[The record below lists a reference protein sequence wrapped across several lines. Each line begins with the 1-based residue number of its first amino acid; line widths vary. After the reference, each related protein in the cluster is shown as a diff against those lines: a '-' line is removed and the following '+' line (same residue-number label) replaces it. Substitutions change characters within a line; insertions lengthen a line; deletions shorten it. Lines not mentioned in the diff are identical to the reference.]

1 MSSITHRSSSA
12 RGLVEIAERLRERTR
27 NLRFAPP
34 VDCVYAPLDY
44 AWAPHRLYL
53 ERYGAAPREVL
64 FVGMNPGPFGMVQ
77 TGVPF
82 GDAAMVRD
90 WLGIEAPVE
99 RPAREHP
106 KRPVRGFDVG
116 RGEVSGRALLGL
128 GARALRRPG
137 AVLPARLR
145 VELLSARLRGRDRAQ
160 PHPRPVPPR
169 RARSAVRGV
178 RRRAGR
184 GDRALPRR
192 PGRRHRPIR
201 GSARRAHRR
210 RRERAVRGRAP
221 PPARRARPPTAA
233 GPASSTPPCMISGS
247 HRGAPAHPAPTGLR
261 RSASDASS
269 DHRGSSAG
277 GRHQPAGALAALGA
291 NAGFTTG

>member
-1 MSSITHRSSSA
+1 M
-12 RGLVEIAERLRERTR
+12 EIAERLRERTR

-34 VDCVYAPLDY
+34 VACVYAPLDY

-116 RGEVSGRALLGL
+116 RGEVSGARFWGW
-128 GARALRRPG
+128 ARARFGAPERFFRRAFVWNYCPLAFVG
-137 AVLPARLR
+137 AT
-145 VELLSARLRGRDRAQ
+145 GRNLTPDRF
-160 PHPRPVPPR
+160 PPR

-184 GDRALPRR
+184 GDRALPRH

-221 PPARRARPPTAA
+221 PPAPASPAANRGWPGIFDAALHDLGLHIEVPPPTR
-233 GPASSTPPCMISGS
+233 P
-247 HRGAPAHPAPTGLR
+247 R
-261 RSASDASS
+261 RD
-269 DHRGSSAG
+269 
-277 GRHQPAGALAALGA
+277 
-291 NAGFTTG
+291 